1 MGFHFPNV
9 LTHLSHTVLT
19 SDKVSTKDSP
29 NLFPTSHRI
38 PPPIFWF
45 IGFPAVQK
53 VRISIC
59 HKIASG
65 FLSSSLPPL
74 FSFIFIKTRFSNS
87 LFFFLSLLQY
97 SLLLLCFE
105 EEKKKLLLC
114 LNFPVFFSSV
124 RRRLYGP
131 D

>member
-53 VRISIC
+53 VCISIC

-65 FLSSSLPPL
+65 FLSSSHPSSPSSLLKQDFQIL
-74 FSFIFIKTRFSNS
+74 FSFFFPSSNI
-87 LFFFLSLLQY
+87 LYFY
-97 SLLLLCFE
+97 SVLKRR
-105 EEKKKLLLC
+105 KKNC
-114 LNFPVFFSSV
+114 YFV
-124 RRRLYGP
+124 
-131 D
+131 